1 MSTSINFDNDYKDRL
16 SNTAEDEVTTKIRED
31 DVIIQKNDQSYE

>member
-16 SNTAEDEVTTKIRED
+16 SNTAEEDTTKIRED
-31 DVIIQKNDQSYE
+31 DVIIQKNDSYCE